1 MSDLIVRGGN
11 KLSGEITPAGNKN
24 SALPILCAS
33 LLTNEDVTI
42 KNFPDLTDVQKLIE
56 LMISM
61 GSQIEWDKKNCI
73 LKINNSHF
81 KDNLGNNGFPMGMRG
96 AILLIG
102 PLVTRMQHIEV
113 KKEIGGCSL
122 GIREL
127 DPHLEVLNGLGVMT
141 EEKDSILTINS
152 PRRLSGGKLWQDYM
166 SVTTTENFIM
176 ASSKAKGVSTM
187 TNAASE
193 PHVQDLCNFLISMG
207 AKISGVGTSTL
218 EITGVEELHSTEF
231 SISSD
236 HHEIT
241 TLLALG
247 AMTGGE
253 IRVNNAE
260 PEFFPLINKT
270 FNKFGVK
277 IEYEGDTAIV
287 KPVSKLVIQEPYTKN
302 MLQKI
307 EAAPWP
313 YFPADLIQLMIALA
327 VKSEG
332 NIMFWNKLYEGG
344 FFWIQEMMKFGAH
357 IVMCDPY
364 RIIVFGDKP
373 LSPAT
378 VDSPNIIRATVALMM
393 VALTI
398 KGESLI
404 RNADSI
410 KRAHPNFVEN
420 LQKLGADISWV
431 N

>member
-1 MSDLIVRGGN
+1 M
-11 KLSGEITPAGNKN
+11 SGEITPAGNKN

-141 EEKDSILTINS
+141 EEKDSILTITS

-176 ASSKAKGVSTM
+176 ASSKAKGVLTM

-253 IRVNNAE
+253 IRVNNSE

-270 FNKFGVK
+270 FNKFGVQ

-332 NIMFWNKLYEGG
+332 NIIFWNKLYEGG

-398 KGESLI
+398 NGESI
-404 RNADSI
+404 I
-410 KRAHPNFVEN
+410 
-420 LQKLGADISWV
+420 QKC
-431 N
+431 

>member
-141 EEKDSILTINS
+141 EEKDSILTITS
-152 PRRLSGGKLWQDYM
+152 PKRLSGGKLWQDYM

-398 KGESLI
+398 KGESII

-420 LQKLGADISWV
+420 LQKLGADISWA

>member
-141 EEKDSILTINS
+141 EEKDSILTITS
-152 PRRLSGGKLWQDYM
+152 PKRLSGGKLWQDYM

-398 KGESLI
+398 KGESII

>member
-61 GSQIEWDKKNCI
+61 GSQIKWDKKNCI
-73 LKINNSHF
+73 LKINNSNF

-270 FNKFGVK
+270 FNKFGVQ

-420 LQKLGADISWV
+420 LQKLGADISWA

>member
-287 KPVSKLVIQEPYTKN
+287 KPIARLVIQEPYTKN

-420 LQKLGADISWV
+420 LQKLGADISWA

>member
-270 FNKFGVK
+270 FNKFGVQ

>member
-127 DPHLEVLNGLGVMT
+127 DPHLEVLNGLGVMI
-141 EEKDSILTINS
+141 EEKESILTINS
-152 PRRLSGGKLWQDYM
+152 PKRLSGGKLWQDYM

-176 ASSKAKGVSTM
+176 AASKAKGVSTM

-253 IRVNNAE
+253 IRVNNSE

-270 FNKFGVK
+270 FNKFG
-277 IEYEGDTAIV
+277 IQIGYEGDTAIV

>member
-73 LKINNSHF
+73 LKINNSNF

-127 DPHLEVLNGLGVMT
+127 DPHLEVLNGLGVMI
-141 EEKDSILTINS
+141 EEKESILTITS
-152 PRRLSGGKLWQDYM
+152 PKRLSGGKLWQDYM

-420 LQKLGADISWV
+420 LQKLGADIAWI

>member
-1 MSDLIVRGGN
+1 MSDLVVRGGN
-11 KLSGEITPAGNKN
+11 VLSGEITPAGNKN

-33 LLTNEDVTI
+33 LLTDEDVII
-42 KNFPDLTDVQKLIE
+42 KNFPDLTDVQKLLD

-61 GSQIEWDKKNCI
+61 GSKVEWDKENNI
-73 LKINNSHF
+73 LKINNSEF
-81 KDNLGNNGFPMGMRG
+81 KDDLGENGFPMGMRG
-96 AILLIG
+96 AILLLG
-102 PLVTRMQHIEV
+102 PLVTRMKNIKV
-113 KKEIGGCSL
+113 KKEIGGCAL

-127 DPHLEVLNGLGVMT
+127 DPHLEVLQGLGVKMIDT
-141 EEKDSILTINS
+141 KDLLKIDSSNGLTA
-152 PRRLSGGKLWQDYM
+152 GHLWQDYM
-166 SVTTTENFIM
+166 SVTTTENFAM
-176 ASSKAKGVSTM
+176 AASKAKGTSSM

-207 AKISGVGTSTL
+207 AKIEGVGTSTL
-218 EITGVEELHSTEF
+218 TITGVDKLHGTEF
-231 SISSD
+231 TISSD

-260 PEFFPLINKT
+260 PEFFPLIVKT
-270 FNKFGVK
+270 FKKFGVDV
-277 IEYEGDTAIV
+277 EYEGDTAIV
-287 KPVSKLVIQEPYTKN
+287 KANEKLEILEPYTKN
-302 MLQKI
+302 MLQKV

-327 VKSEG
+327 VRSKG

-344 FFWIQEMMKFGAH
+344 FFWIPEMIKFGAH
-357 IVMCDPY
+357 IVMCDPH

-373 LSPAT
+373 LQPAT

-398 KGESLI
+398 EGESVI
-404 RNADSI
+404 KNADSI

-420 LQKLGADISWV
+420 LQKLGADISWID
-431 N
+431 

>member
-141 EEKDSILTINS
+141 EEKDSILTITS
-152 PRRLSGGKLWQDYM
+152 PKRLSGGKLWQDYM

-176 ASSKAKGVSTM
+176 AASKAKGVSTM

-287 KPVSKLVIQEPYTKN
+287 KPIARLVIQEPYTKN